1 MENLILNLKSAEA
14 QEMLK
19 QVELIY
25 TDLDGTMLAPGGRIF
40 VNHDGE
46 PSDQLCHTLNAL
58 KAAGI
63 EVIIVTGRSRSSLA
77 EIIRLM
83 DLSGFM
89 GEIGTVSQQGQG
101 YVGKHRFHT
110 GEMPYDPTCGKTPY
124 QIIQE
129 SGIVDELINKFP
141 GLLEYQPS
149 AQREVTHLLRGRIQL
164 DEVQAFL
171 DKAALPLRIT
181 DNGRIN
187 KIEGP
192 SKLDLSKDV
201 HVYHILPKG
210 CSKAHAVRA
219 DIHHRALDRSKTLAI
234 GDALTDVRMGQECG
248 VFVTVQNGLKSAAVV
263 NEIQAQNRPVL
274 ATVKPTI
281 DGWCEFA
288 HALLQ
293 AKGLA

>member
-46 PSDQLCHTLNAL
+46 PSDQLCHTINAL
-58 KAAGI
+58 KQADI
-63 EVIIVTGRSRSSLA
+63 EIVIVTGRTRSSLA

-83 DLSGFM
+83 DISGFM
-89 GEIGTVSQQGQG
+89 GEIGTVSQYGQG

-110 GEMPYDPTCGKTPY
+110 GEMPYDPSCGKTPY
-124 QIIQE
+124 QIIKE
-129 SGIVDELINKFP
+129 SGIVDQLIKEFH
-141 GLLEYQPS
+141 GLLEYNPS
-149 AQREVTHLLRGRIQL
+149 AQREVTHLLRGRVQL
-164 DEVQAFL
+164 SEVQAVL
-171 DKAALPLRIT
+171 DKGALPLRIT

-192 SKLDLSKDV
+192 SNLDLSKDV
-201 HVYHILPKG
+201 HIYHILPKG
-210 CSKAHAVRA
+210 CSKASAVRA
-219 DIHHRALDRSKTLAI
+219 DIQHRKIDPAKTLAI
-234 GDALTDVRMGQECG
+234 GDALTDVHMGKECG

-263 NEIQAQNRPVL
+263 NEIHLQNRAVL

-288 HALLQ
+288 QALLQ